1 MFEIRRYTPK
11 HVDEWN
17 QFVAESKN
25 GVFLFDRRYMD
36 YHSDRFCDH
45 SLMFYLDGRLLA
57 LLPAHQSGDTLC
69 SHNGLT
75 YGGLVMSPRL
85 TVVQTMHLFQEMNEY
100 LRSQGIRHVSYKA
113 IPWIYHRL
121 SAEEDLYALYH
132 ECHARIVARDFATN
146 IYLSAGLRWERVR
159 RRGIVRARSA
169 GVVVERSDHYEAF
182 WQVLADNLMNKYG
195 VKPVHSLQEIE
206 LLQERF
212 PQNIQLYQAVRE
224 GKVLGGVVLYISS
237 QVVHAQYSSAS
248 PEGKKLGVIDLLYDQ
263 IFKDY
268 RDYPY
273 FDFGRSTE
281 HPDGSGLNEN
291 LVFQKEGYGGRG
303 LCYDIYEWDVKSDKF
318 DLLTL

>member
-1 MFEIRRYTPK
+1 
-11 HVDEWN
+11 
-17 QFVAESKN
+17 
-25 GVFLFDRRYMD
+25 
-36 YHSDRFCDH
+36 
-45 SLMFYLDGRLLA
+45 MFYLGGRLLA
-57 LLPAHQSGDTLC
+57 VLPAHLSGDTLC
-69 SHNGLT
+69 SHHGLT
-75 YGGLVMSPRL
+75 FGGLLMSYHL
-85 TVVQTMHLFQEMNEY
+85 TVVQTMHLFREMNEY
-100 LRSQGIRHVSYKA
+100 LRSPGIRHVSYKA

-132 ECHARIVARDFATN
+132 ECHAHIVARDFATN

-159 RRGIVRARSA
+159 RRGIVRAQNA
-169 GVVVERSDHYEAF
+169 GVVVERSNHYEAF

-206 LLQERF
+206 LLHGRF

-303 LCYDIYEWDVKSDKF
+303 LCYDIYEWDVKSDK
-318 DLLTL
+318 

>member
-1 MFEIRRYTPK
+1 MFEIRRYIPEYA
-11 HVDEWN
+11 DEWN

-57 LLPAHQSGDTLC
+57 VLPAHQSGDTLC

-85 TVVQTMHLFQEMNEY
+85 TVVQTMHLFREMNEY
-100 LRSQGIRHVSYKA
+100 LCSQGIRHVSYKA

-146 IYLSAGLRWERVR
+146 IYLSAGVRWERVR
-159 RRGIVRARSA
+159 RRGIVRARNA
-169 GVVVERSDHYEAF
+169 GVVVERSNHYEAF

-206 LLQERF
+206 LLHGRF

-303 LCYDIYEWDVKSDKF
+303 LCYDIYEWDVKSDK
-318 DLLTL
+318 

>member
-1 MFEIRRYTPK
+1 MFEIRRYTPE

-57 LLPAHQSGDTLC
+57 VLPAHQSGDTLC

-75 YGGLVMSPRL
+75 YGGLVMSNRL
-85 TVVQTMHLFQEMNEY
+85 TVVQTMHLFREMNEY

-159 RRGIVRARSA
+159 RRGIVRARNA

-206 LLQERF
+206 LLHGRF

-303 LCYDIYEWDVKSDKF
+303 LCYDIYEWDVKSDK
-318 DLLTL
+318 

>member
-1 MFEIRRYTPK
+1 MFEIRRYSPQSA
-11 HVDEWN
+11 DEWN
-17 QFVAESKN
+17 RFVAESKN

-45 SLMFYLDGRLLA
+45 SLMFYVGSQLLA
-57 LLPAHQSGDTLC
+57 VLPAHVSGDTLC

-85 TVVQTMHLFQEMNEY
+85 TVVQTMHLFRELNDY
-100 LRSQGIRHVSYKA
+100 LRDEGIRHVSYKA

-121 SAEEDLYALYH
+121 SAEEDLYALFH
-132 ECHARIVARDFATN
+132 ECKARIVARDFATN

-159 RRGIVRARSA
+159 RRGIFRAQKA
-169 GVVVERSDHYEAF
+169 GVVVERSDQYEAF
-182 WQVLADNLMNKYG
+182 WQVLADNLWNKYG

-206 LLQERF
+206 LLHGRF

-224 GKVLGGVVLYISS
+224 GEVLGGVVLYVSP
-237 QVVHAQYSSAS
+237 QVVHAQYSSAT
-248 PEGKKLGVIDLLYDQ
+248 PEGKKLGAIDLLYDQ
-263 IFKDY
+263 IFRDY
-268 RDYPY
+268 HDYPY

-303 LCYDIYEWDVKSDKF
+303 LCYDIYQY
-318 DLLTL
+318 DL

>member
-1 MFEIRRYTPK
+1 MFEIRRYAPEYA
-11 HVDEWN
+11 DEWN

-25 GVFLFDRRYMD
+25 GVFLFDRKYMD
-36 YHSDRFCDH
+36 YHADRFCDH
-45 SLMFYLDGRLLA
+45 SLMFYSDGRLLA
-57 LLPAHQSGDTLC
+57 VLPAHLSGDTLC

-75 YGGLVMSPRL
+75 YGGLVMSSRL
-85 TVVQTMHLFQEMNEY
+85 TVVQTMHLFREMNEY

-159 RRGIVRARSA
+159 RRGIVRAQIA

-206 LLQERF
+206 LLHGRF

-303 LCYDIYEWDVKSDKF
+303 LCYDIYEWEVESDK
-318 DLLTL
+318 

>member
-1 MFEIRRYTPK
+1 MFEIRRYTPE

-45 SLMFYLDGRLLA
+45 SLMFYSNGRLLA
-57 LLPAHQSGDTLC
+57 VLPAHLSGDTLC

-85 TVVQTMHLFQEMNEY
+85 TVVQTMHLFREMNEY
-100 LRSQGIRHVSYKA
+100 LRSQGIHHVSYKA

-159 RRGIVRARSA
+159 RRGVVRARNA

-206 LLQERF
+206 LLHGRF

-303 LCYDIYEWDVKSDKF
+303 LCYDIYEWEVESDK
-318 DLLTL
+318 

>member
-45 SLMFYLDGRLLA
+45 SLMFYSDGRLLA
-57 LLPAHQSGDTLC
+57 VLPAHQSEDTLC

-85 TVVQTMHLFQEMNEY
+85 TVVQTMHLFREMNEY

-159 RRGIVRARSA
+159 RRGIVRARNA
-169 GVVVERSDHYEAF
+169 GVVVERSNHYEAF

-206 LLQERF
+206 LLHGRF

-303 LCYDIYEWDVKSDKF
+303 LCYDIYEWDVKSDK
-318 DLLTL
+318 

>member
-1 MFEIRRYTPK
+1 MFEIRRYTPE

-25 GVFLFDRRYMD
+25 GVFLFDRKYMD

-45 SLMFYLDGRLLA
+45 SLMFYSDGRLLA
-57 LLPAHQSGDTLC
+57 VLPAHQSGDTLC

-85 TVVQTMHLFQEMNEY
+85 TVVQTMHLFREMNEY

-159 RRGIVRARSA
+159 RRGIVRARNA

-206 LLQERF
+206 LLHGRF

-303 LCYDIYEWDVKSDKF
+303 LCYDIYEWDVKNDK
-318 DLLTL
+318 

>member
-1 MFEIRRYTPK
+1 MFEIRRYTPE

-57 LLPAHQSGDTLC
+57 VLPAHQSGDTLC

-75 YGGLVMSPRL
+75 YGGLVMSNRL
-85 TVVQTMHLFQEMNEY
+85 TVVQTMHLFRELNEY

-159 RRGIVRARSA
+159 RRGIVRARNA

-206 LLQERF
+206 LLHGRF

-303 LCYDIYEWDVKSDKF
+303 LCYDIYEWDVKSDK
-318 DLLTL
+318 

>member
-1 MFEIRRYTPK
+1 MFEIRRYTPE

-45 SLMFYLDGRLLA
+45 SLMFYSDGRLLA
-57 LLPAHQSGDTLC
+57 VLPAHQSGDTLC

-85 TVVQTMHLFQEMNEY
+85 TVVQTMHLFREMNEY

-159 RRGIVRARSA
+159 RRGIVRARNA
-169 GVVVERSDHYEAF
+169 GVVVERSNHYEAF

-212 PQNIQLYQAVRE
+212 PHNIQLYQAVRE

-303 LCYDIYEWDVKSDKF
+303 LCYDIYEWDIKSDK
-318 DLLTL
+318 

>member
-1 MFEIRRYTPK
+1 MFEIRRYVPEYA
-11 HVDEWN
+11 DEWN

-57 LLPAHQSGDTLC
+57 VLPAHQSGDTLC

-85 TVVQTMHLFQEMNEY
+85 TVVQTMHLFREMNEY

-159 RRGIVRARSA
+159 RRGIVRARNA
-169 GVVVERSDHYEAF
+169 GVVVERSNHYEAF

-206 LLQERF
+206 LLHGRF

-303 LCYDIYEWDVKSDKF
+303 LCYDIYEWDVKSDK
-318 DLLTL
+318 

>member
-1 MFEIRRYTPK
+1 MFEIRRYTPE

-57 LLPAHQSGDTLC
+57 VLPAHQSGDTLC

-85 TVVQTMHLFQEMNEY
+85 TVVQTMHLFREMNDY

-132 ECHARIVARDFATN
+132 ECHAHIVARDFATN

-159 RRGIVRARSA
+159 RRGIVRARNA

-303 LCYDIYEWDVKSDKF
+303 LCYDIYEWDVKSDK
-318 DLLTL
+318 

>member
-1 MFEIRRYTPK
+1 MFEIRRYTPE

-45 SLMFYLDGRLLA
+45 SLMFYSDGRLLA
-57 LLPAHQSGDTLC
+57 VLPAHQSGDTLC

-159 RRGIVRARSA
+159 RRGIVRARNA
-169 GVVVERSDHYEAF
+169 GVVVERSNHYEAF

-206 LLQERF
+206 LLHGRF

-303 LCYDIYEWDVKSDKF
+303 LCYDIYEWDVKSDK
-318 DLLTL
+318 

>member
-1 MFEIRRYTPK
+1 M
-11 HVDEWN
+11 
-17 QFVAESKN
+17 AESKN

-45 SLMFYLDGRLLA
+45 SLMFYVGSQLLA
-57 LLPAHQSGDTLC
+57 VLPVHVSGDTLC

-85 TVVQTMHLFQEMNEY
+85 TVVQTMHLFRELNDY
-100 LRSQGIRHVSYKA
+100 LRGEGIRHVSYKA

-121 SAEEDLYALYH
+121 SAEEDLYALFH
-132 ECHARIVARDFATN
+132 ECKARIVARDFATN

-159 RRGIVRARSA
+159 RRGIVRAQNA
-169 GVVVERSDHYEAF
+169 GVVVERSDQYGAF
-182 WQVLADNLMNKYG
+182 WQVLADNLWNKYG

-206 LLQERF
+206 LLHGRF

-224 GKVLGGVVLYISS
+224 GEVLGGVVLYVSP
-237 QVVHAQYSSAS
+237 QVVHAQYSSAT

-263 IFKDY
+263 IFRDY
-268 RDYPY
+268 HDYPY

-303 LCYDIYEWDVKSDKF
+303 LCYDIYQY
-318 DLLTL
+318 DL

>member
-1 MFEIRRYTPK
+1 MFEIRRYVPEYA
-11 HVDEWN
+11 DEWN

-25 GVFLFDRRYMD
+25 GVFLFDRKYMD

-45 SLMFYLDGRLLA
+45 SLMFYSDGRLLA
-57 LLPAHQSGDTLC
+57 VLPAHLSGDTLC

-85 TVVQTMHLFQEMNEY
+85 TVVQTMHLFREMNEY

-159 RRGIVRARSA
+159 RRGIVRARNA
-169 GVVVERSDHYEAF
+169 GVVVERSNHYEAF

-206 LLQERF
+206 LLHGRF

-303 LCYDIYEWDVKSDKF
+303 LCYDIYEWEVESDK
-318 DLLTL
+318 

>member
-1 MFEIRRYTPK
+1 MFEIRRYTPEYA
-11 HVDEWN
+11 DEWN
-17 QFVAESKN
+17 QFVAKSKN

-36 YHSDRFCDH
+36 YHADRFSDH
-45 SLMFYLDGRLLA
+45 SLMFYAGSQLLA
-57 LLPAHQSGDTLC
+57 VLPAHLSGDTLC

-85 TVVQTMHLFQEMNEY
+85 TVVQTMHLFREMNDY

-159 RRGIVRARSA
+159 RRGIVRAQHA
-169 GVVVERSDHYEAF
+169 GVVVERSDNYEAF

-206 LLQERF
+206 LLHGRF
-212 PQNIQLYQAVRE
+212 PQNIQLYQAIRE
-224 GKVLGGVVLYISS
+224 GEVLGGVVLYVST
-237 QVVHAQYSSAS
+237 QVVHAQYSSAT

-268 RDYPY
+268 HDYPY

-303 LCYDIYEWDVKSDKF
+303 LCYDIYQY
-318 DLLTL
+318 DL

>member
-1 MFEIRRYTPK
+1 MFEIRRYTPE

-57 LLPAHQSGDTLC
+57 VLPAHQSGDTLC

-75 YGGLVMSPRL
+75 YGGLVMSNRL
-85 TVVQTMHLFQEMNEY
+85 TVVQTMHLFREMNEY
-100 LRSQGIRHVSYKA
+100 LCSQGIRHVSYKA

-159 RRGIVRARSA
+159 RRGIVRARNA
-169 GVVVERSDHYEAF
+169 GVVVERSNHYEAF

-206 LLQERF
+206 LLHGRF

-303 LCYDIYEWDVKSDKF
+303 LCYDIYEWDIKSEK
-318 DLLTL
+318 

>member
-1 MFEIRRYTPK
+1 MFEIRRYVPEYA
-11 HVDEWN
+11 DEWN

-45 SLMFYLDGRLLA
+45 SLMFYSDGRLLA
-57 LLPAHQSGDTLC
+57 VLPAHQSGDTLC

-159 RRGIVRARSA
+159 RRGIVRARNA
-169 GVVVERSDHYEAF
+169 GVVVERSNHYEAF

-206 LLQERF
+206 LLHGRF

-303 LCYDIYEWDVKSDKF
+303 LCYDIYEWDVKSDK
-318 DLLTL
+318 

>member
-1 MFEIRRYTPK
+1 MFEIRRYTPE

-57 LLPAHQSGDTLC
+57 VLPAHLSGDTLC

-85 TVVQTMHLFQEMNEY
+85 TVVQTMHLFREMNEY

-159 RRGIVRARSA
+159 RRGIVRARNA
-169 GVVVERSDHYEAF
+169 GVVVERSNHYEAF
-182 WQVLADNLMNKYG
+182 WLVLADNLMNKYG

-206 LLQERF
+206 LLHGRF

-303 LCYDIYEWDVKSDKF
+303 LCYDIYEWEVESDK
-318 DLLTL
+318 

>member
-1 MFEIRRYTPK
+1 MFEIRRYTPE

-45 SLMFYLDGRLLA
+45 SLMFYSDGRLLA
-57 LLPAHQSGDTLC
+57 VLPAHQSGDTLC

-85 TVVQTMHLFQEMNEY
+85 TVVQTMHLFREMNEY

-159 RRGIVRARSA
+159 RRGIVRARNA
-169 GVVVERSDHYEAF
+169 GVVVERSNHYEAF

-212 PQNIQLYQAVRE
+212 PHNIQLYQAVRE

-303 LCYDIYEWDVKSDKF
+303 LCYDIYEWDVKSDK
-318 DLLTL
+318 

>member
-1 MFEIRRYTPK
+1 MFEIRRYTPE

-45 SLMFYLDGRLLA
+45 SLMFYSDGRLLA
-57 LLPAHQSGDTLC
+57 VLPAHQSGDTLC

-85 TVVQTMHLFQEMNEY
+85 TVVQTMHLFREMNEY

-159 RRGIVRARSA
+159 RRGIVRARNA
-169 GVVVERSDHYEAF
+169 GVVVERSNHYEAF

-303 LCYDIYEWDVKSDKF
+303 LCYDIYEWDVKSDK
-318 DLLTL
+318 

>member
-1 MFEIRRYTPK
+1 MFEIRRYAPEYA
-11 HVDEWN
+11 DEWN

-25 GVFLFDRRYMD
+25 GVFLFDRKYMD
-36 YHSDRFCDH
+36 YHADRFCDH
-45 SLMFYLDGRLLA
+45 SLMFYSDGRLLA
-57 LLPAHQSGDTLC
+57 VLPAHLSGDTLC

-75 YGGLVMSPRL
+75 YGGLVMSSRL
-85 TVVQTMHLFQEMNEY
+85 TVVQTMHLFREMNEY
-100 LRSQGIRHVSYKA
+100 LRSQGIHHVSYKA

-159 RRGIVRARSA
+159 RRGIVRAQIA

-206 LLQERF
+206 LLHGRF

-248 PEGKKLGVIDLLYDQ
+248 PEGKKLGAIDLLYDQ

-303 LCYDIYEWDVKSDKF
+303 LCYDIYEWEVKSDK
-318 DLLTL
+318 